1 MTVTVRLVLALL
13 LVTLGLATWT
23 VSVFVDDV
31 ARRRTLARNALA
43 ETAGRPS
50 LWHRAE
56 RLLFTRTPLRW
67 FARKLAAAGLAWPP
81 LLVMV
86 ALLSCMGAVL
96 VGGPVLLGRI
106 GAVALAA
113 AVPMF
118 FMTWLR
124 RRADKRSEAFIAQL
138 PELARIV
145 ANGNSAGLSM
155 GRCLAMAGREM
166 ADPAGEELRRVANR
180 LNLGWSTDRAL
191 TDLAG
196 RLPSR
201 EIDVLVRTIV
211 VQSRTGGALTDA
223 LMDISQALEERK
235 ELRREVATVIL
246 GSAVSGY
253 AVILISVGAVI
264 VLNLMKPGL
273 LDLMASTW
281 IGRVVIAISMGLF
294 AMGFFLM
301 RIVSRVEV

>member
-1 MTVTVRLVLALL
+1 MTVTVRLVLVLL

-43 ETAGRPS
+43 EGVGRPS
-50 LWHRAE
+50 LWRRTE

-67 FARKLAAAGLAWPP
+67 FSRKLVAAGIAWSP
-81 LLVMV
+81 LLVLV
-86 ALLSCMGAVL
+86 AVLSCVGAVL
-96 VGGPVLLGRI
+96 VGGPVVLGRI

-113 AVPMF
+113 AVPML
-118 FMTWLR
+118 FMTWVR
-124 RRADKRSEAFIAQL
+124 RRAAKRSEAFIAQL
-138 PELARIV
+138 PELARIL

-166 ADPAGEELRRVANR
+166 AEPAGEELRRVANR
-180 LNLGWSTDRAL
+180 LNLGWSADRAL
-191 TDLAG
+191 TDLAE

-211 VQSRTGGALTDA
+211 VQSRTGGALTKA
-223 LMDISQALEERK
+223 LMDISQALDERK

-253 AVILISVGAVI
+253 AVILIAVGAVI
-264 VLNLMKPGL
+264 VLNLVQPGL
-273 LDLMASTW
+273 LDLMAGTW
-281 IGRVVIAISMGLF
+281 IGRAVIVVSMALF
-294 AMGFFLM
+294 VLGFLLM
-301 RIVSRVEV
+301 RAVSRVEV